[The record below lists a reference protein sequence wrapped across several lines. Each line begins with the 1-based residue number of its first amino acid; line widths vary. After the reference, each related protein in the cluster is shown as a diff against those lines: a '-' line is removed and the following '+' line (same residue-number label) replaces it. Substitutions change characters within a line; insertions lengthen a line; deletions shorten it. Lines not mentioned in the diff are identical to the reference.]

1 MGGSAS
7 GAVGGDDGTASVL
20 VVAVLVGVV
29 VLAVAVVGGGRVL
42 AERSRVSGAAD
53 ATALAAADVA
63 AGLVAGSPCDRAGAL
78 ATANGV
84 VLSSCRVDEL
94 IVTVRVT
101 TSLAGVVVG
110 ASATAGPP
118 PTGTAP
124 PGLPP

>member
-1 MGGSAS
+1 MPGDE
-7 GAVGGDDGTASVL
+7 GAASVL

-29 VLAVAVVGGGRVL
+29 VLAVAVVGGGRAL

-53 ATALAAADVA
+53 AAALAAADVA

-84 VLSSCRVDEL
+84 VLTSCRDDEL
-94 IVTVRVT
+94 VVTVRVT

-118 PTGTAP
+118 PTGTVP

>member
-63 AGLVAGSPCDRAGAL
+63 AGLVAGSPCDRARAV